1 MNNNFLLLN
10 DFIIPGLIIL
20 SQVLSVIIPLLISVA
35 FLIYAERK
43 VLGLIQLRKGPNVVG
58 PFGLFQSLA
67 DALKLLSKENIVPT
81 GANKIV
87 FILAPIITIVLSIAS
102 CVLLIIS
109 GVGYIKQKRVMGRTM
124 GSLYGILALVGTILT
139 LVSGGDFGFGE
150 IIGLIYPVLTLIMV
164 NTTFKDDLVN

>member
-1 MNNNFLLLN
+1 MAEGQRPGGLTALAVLNFV
-10 DFIIPGLIIL
+10 FGGLGAIGIIL
-20 SQVLSVIIPLLISVA
+20 LGGLVA
-35 FLIYAERK
+35 VADKATGGEVSGAAAE
-43 VLGLIQLRKGPNVVG
+43 
-58 PFGLFQSLA
+58 SLA
-67 DALKLLSKENIVPT
+67 AAGTDGALFLV
-81 GANKIV
+81 
-87 FILAPIITIVLSIAS
+87 TIVLSIAS